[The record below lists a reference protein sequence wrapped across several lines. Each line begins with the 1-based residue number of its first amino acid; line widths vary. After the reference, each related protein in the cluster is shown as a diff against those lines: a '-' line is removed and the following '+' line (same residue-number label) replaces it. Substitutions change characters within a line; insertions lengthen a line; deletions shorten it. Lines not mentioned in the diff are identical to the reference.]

1 MKFAIYSRKS
11 VCTEEGESIENQIK
25 MCKKYIQSRIKTDV
39 LEEEIQIYQDEGFSG
54 QNINRPQFKLMI
66 GDINR
71 GKFDYL
77 VCYKLDRISRSV
89 SDFSSFIKSLE
100 SKRIEFVSIKEQFD
114 TSTPIGRAMM
124 YICAV
129 FAQMERES
137 IAERIRDNLLLLAR
151 TGRCLGGSY
160 PTGFSAV
167 REESFI
173 VDGKAKKASYL
184 MPNKDIDTVRLIFSK
199 FLEIGNI
206 MSVSR
211 YLFENNIRTVNNK
224 HFIPVSIRHILT
236 NPVYC
241 TADKDSLDYFRRNGS
256 HVYFDEK
263 DFPKKLGLMSFNKHF
278 NNSQNAPVSD
288 WIISVGKHEGII
300 NGKDWVNVQS
310 ILSNNK
316 SHSRTRKSFAL
327 LSNLIICPLCGSKMI
342 TKTGHIPE
350 VYYYICRFKRH
361 FGSNSCNSKNLNGKQ
376 TDNLIINYLMNYDEN
391 QLKNDLNIETQTTKV
406 SKLLDN
412 IDDINSK
419 IYSLNYDKEKYLDYL
434 KTITSASPLFK
445 DIEIKFAKINDQIKN
460 LELQKRKQQLELSI
474 AQTQKAD
481 VQQILK
487 NLRYFKSNFFDLD
500 LLAKK
505 SLLRLIVEQITW
517 SDEKL
522 TIKFKGEST

>member
-39 LEEEIQIYQDEGFSG
+39 LDEEIQIYQDEGFSG

-137 IAERIRDNLLLLAR
+137 IAERIKDNLLLLAR
-151 TGRCLGGSY
+151 TGRWLCGPSPL
-160 PTGFSAV
+160 GFSLF
-167 REESFI
+167 EEENVI
-173 VDGKAKKASYL
+173 IDGKIKRANYL
-184 MPNKDIDTVRLIFSK
+184 MPNKDIDIVRLIFSK

-206 MSVSR
+206 MSVGR
-211 YLFENNIRTVNNK
+211 YLFENDIRTVNDK

-241 TADKDSLDYFRRNGS
+241 TADKYSLDYFRRNGS
-256 HVYFDEK
+256 HIYFDEK
-263 DFPKKLGLMSFNKHF
+263 DFPKKLGLMSFNKSFHR
-278 NNSQNAPVSD
+278 NQKTAISD
-288 WIISVGKHEGII
+288 WIISIGKHKGII
-300 NGKDWVNVQS
+300 KGKDWVNVQN

-316 SHSRTRKSFAL
+316 SHSRTRKSLAL
-327 LSNLIICPLCGSKMI
+327 LSNLIVCPLCGSKMM
-342 TKTGHIPE
+342 TKNGRRCEI
-350 VYYYICRFKRH
+350 YYYLCSSKKH
-361 FGSNSCNSKNLNGKQ
+361 FGPHSCNFKNLNGKQ
-376 TDNLIINYLMNYDEN
+376 TDNLVINYLMKYDEN

-412 IDDINSK
+412 IYDINSK
-419 IYSLNYDKEKYLDYL
+419 ILSLNHDKEKYLDYL

-445 DIEIKFAKINDQIKN
+445 DIEIKFVKINDQIKN
-460 LELQKRKQQLELSI
+460 LELQKRKQQFELSI

-505 SLLRLIVEQITW
+505 SLLRLIVEHITW